1 MLSKV
6 EEHVDQGQAHLT
18 RRAQGVG
25 VVALVPDG
33 AAATAGAVDGLGAAN
48 GEALQAA
55 HKRLGV
61 VGLDDQVD
69 VVGLDREVNQ
79 AK

>member
-6 EEHVDQGQAHLT
+6 EEHVGQGQAHLT

-25 VVALVPDG
+25 VVAVAPDG
-33 AAATAGAVDGLGAAN
+33 AAATAGAVDCPGAAN
-48 GEALQAA
+48 GEALQAT

-61 VGLDDQVD
+61 VGLDDEVD
-69 VVGLDREVNQ
+69 VVGLDGEVSY